1 MCGNTRPTPSAC
13 LASSSLLPSLAPQVS
28 HSDEAASQAHRWVAL
43 SELEVAGVGRTPQQ
57 QDATQSA
64 CIPSHS
70 TGSTRILMLYL
81 AAMPLMREMP
91 RRLRMSA
98 MQGEGRRDC
107 ENGRLLLLLL
117 LLLLVPLCCAFVTL
131 MAALLETGATFM
143 PAVWRHSSTPS
154 HVSQPGV
161 RIARK
166 KAAGHRMGTSLMILL
181 LVRSVDFM
189 RRPKKDVFG
198 FSLMVVCDTKHM
210 Q

>member
-1 MCGNTRPTPSAC
+1 
-13 LASSSLLPSLAPQVS
+13 
-28 HSDEAASQAHRWVAL
+28 
-43 SELEVAGVGRTPQQ
+43 
-57 QDATQSA
+57 
-64 CIPSHS
+64 
-70 TGSTRILMLYL
+70 
-81 AAMPLMREMP
+81 
-91 RRLRMSA
+91 
-98 MQGEGRRDC
+98 
-107 ENGRLLLLLL
+107 
-117 LLLLVPLCCAFVTL
+117 

-143 PAVWRHSSTPS
+143 PAVWQHSNTPS

-166 KAAGHRMGTSLMILL
+166 KAASHGMGTSLMILL